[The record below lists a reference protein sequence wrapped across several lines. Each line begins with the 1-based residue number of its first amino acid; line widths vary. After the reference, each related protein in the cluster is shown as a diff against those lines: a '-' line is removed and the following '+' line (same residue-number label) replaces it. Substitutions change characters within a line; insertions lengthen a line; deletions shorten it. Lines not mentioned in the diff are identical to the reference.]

1 MKKLILLSILFIVG
15 CEESTPTESSV
26 HPLVGIWN
34 VTEITMTLGSVS
46 QTITLEGNDSAT
58 IIFGENN
65 TASITSTIDSESSAD
80 SGTWSVTGS
89 YITVISSDADTEI
102 WTYSISGNI
111 LILIIEET
119 EDGVTMELEYKCEK
133 Q

>member
-1 MKKLILLSILFIVG
+1 MKKLILIALLIVG
-15 CEESTPTESSV
+15 CEKDTPTESSV

-34 VTEITMTLGSVS
+34 VTEITMTEGSVS
-46 QTITLEGNDSAT
+46 QTFTIDGNDSFT

-65 TASITSTIDSESSAD
+65 TASMTSTIDGESSAD
-80 SGTWSVTGS
+80 SGTWSATGN
-89 YITVISSDADTEI
+89 YITVITTDADTEI

-111 LILIIEET
+111 LTITLEEA
-119 EDGVTMELEYKCEK
+119 EDGVTTLFEYKCEK

>member
-1 MKKLILLSILFIVG
+1 MKKLILIALLIVG
-15 CEESTPTESSV
+15 CEKDTPTESSV

-34 VTEITMTLGSVS
+34 VTEVTVTEGSVA
-46 QTITLEGNDSAT
+46 QTITIEGNDSAT

-65 TASITSTIDSESSAD
+65 TASITSTIDGETSAD
-80 SGTWSVTGS
+80 SGTWSVTGN
-89 YITVISSDADTEI
+89 YITVIISDADTEI

-111 LILIIEET
+111 LTLIMEEA
-119 EDGVTMELEYKCEK
+119 EDGVTTVLEYKCEK